1 MSTVTIVITVPT
13 FSVFIFPYDA
23 HINLIPKKISQTN
36 HMWCIRS
43 KNTFGL
49 VGLRTNESSDYWT
62 VTNSIGNESRNIDDL
77 YFWISILYQSHKAI
91 EIRKIFIWFRMPHK
105 KCENLMISYVFKKN
119 SFQLSVSIY
128 WYHQCQRLL
137 QVEWVSIHNW
147 SDVYRLVWCDR

>member
-1 MSTVTIVITVPT
+1 
-13 FSVFIFPYDA
+13 
-23 HINLIPKKISQTN
+23 
-36 HMWCIRS
+36 MWCIRS

-105 KCENLMISYVFKKN
+105 KCENLMISYVFKKKN
-119 SFQLSVSIY
+119 PFNFRFRYIGTTNANVCYKLNGYPFTTDRMYIDLFDATVNNVGYVVS
-128 WYHQCQRLL
+128 L
-137 QVEWVSIHNW
+137 Q
-147 SDVYRLVWCDR
+147 D